1 MTLNQKEP
9 TEQVSDATTP
19 ARRDPWLRLIVLW
32 CIIVLWGVLWI
43 SAQPSSSPITLKVM
57 PEAPRDGDPLVVRL
71 ELTNTSDQ
79 EQAYR
84 YSLYSGNETLQQGT
98 TTVPPHSTRGYNYI
112 SEAHLTAGQQV
123 SLVARAATEEQS
135 WEQAVALPPYPPQ
148 VWSSFVSFASFST
161 SMMGSI
167 SAVSYYREHFT
178 AVNGAGP
185 GFLLILSLLALAMF
199 QDMTGPLSH
208 LMPHSIL
215 GRLHVQF
222 QELLIILALVFVGIA
237 YTMLVLRI

>member
-1 MTLNQKEP
+1 MKEQQMEP
-9 TEQVSDATTP
+9 MAQVPEALAP

-32 CIIVLWGVLWI
+32 CIIVLWGVLWV
-43 SAQPSSSPITLKVM
+43 SSQPSSSPLALKVM
-57 PEAPRDGDPLVVRL
+57 PEAPRDGDPLVMRV

-79 EQAYR
+79 EQTYR
-84 YSLYSGNETLQQGT
+84 YGLYSGNETLQQGI
-98 TTVPPHSTRGYNYI
+98 TTVPPRSSRGYNYV
-112 SEAHLTAGQQV
+112 SQAHLTAGQQV
-123 SLVARAATEEQS
+123 SLVARASAGEQS

-178 AVNGAGP
+178 SVNGAGP